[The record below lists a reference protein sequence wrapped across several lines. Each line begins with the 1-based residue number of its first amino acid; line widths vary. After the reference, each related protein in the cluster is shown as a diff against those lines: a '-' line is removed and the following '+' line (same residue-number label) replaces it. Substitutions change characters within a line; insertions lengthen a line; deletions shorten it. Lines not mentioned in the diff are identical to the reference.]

1 MSYLTVKL
9 LLVAMLDSLC
19 SSPEHEGIPNRM
31 LWSIFFVKKH
41 LKKKT
46 YENESATIPL
56 SRFFIQLLTMA
67 HLNSRLSAL
76 DEKLAMKCCASFFG
90 TKSGSFTKSFSPW
103 NGPTGPISDMKYES
117 KLKALLKKKPLNNWQ
132 YSQRNIKCYIDII
145 QYTSVHLWY
154 PEKWDPFFHR
164 SNINQDIPL
173 RVSLRGR
180 ADCVSVPSF
189 LAKICR
195 WDSLYKSNTIADLKT
210 H

>member
-19 SSPEHEGIPNRM
+19 SSPEHERDSKQNALIY
-31 LWSIFFVKKH
+31 FFSWKNI
-41 LKKKT
+41 KT
-46 YENESATIPL
+46 NPYENESATISL

-67 HLNSRLSAL
+67 HLNSRLSTKSRQL
-76 DEKLAMKCCASFFG
+76 DEKLVMKCCASFFG
-90 TKSGSFTKSFSPW
+90 TKSGRFTKSFSQW

-117 KLKALLKKKPLNNWQ
+117 KLKALLKKKTLNNWQ

-164 SNINQDIPL
+164 
-173 RVSLRGR
+173 
-180 ADCVSVPSF
+180 
-189 LAKICR
+189 
-195 WDSLYKSNTIADLKT
+195 
-210 H
+210 